1 MFAAGALES
10 VTSKKIRLSDSDDDL
25 MAHNGKNSAFMILGL
40 KMITKTHFQEN
51 YYSIDNELK
60 NLVT

>member
-25 MAHNGKNSAFMILGL
+25 MAHNGKNSAFMIL
-40 KMITKTHFQEN
+40 I
-51 YYSIDNELK
+51 II
-60 NLVT
+60 